1 MRTWIR
7 RSLITLVGITVLAG
21 SLAVYGHRSH
31 RDHHRGMAQVSAED
45 VAEWRAKLL
54 QRAGKELEL
63 DAAQTQRLGVLF
75 DKLNE
80 QRNALVGSTTDPRAA
95 MRQLIAGDKFDRA
108 AAATLVDEKTG
119 AVRAK
124 GPEVIEA
131 AADFYDSL
139 QPGQQAKVREFMAS
153 RGRHGWRS

>member
-1 MRTWIR
+1 MRNWIR
-7 RSLITLVGITVLAG
+7 RSLIALVGVTVLAG
-21 SLAVYGHRSH
+21 SLAAYGHRSH

-45 VAEWRAKLL
+45 VAEWRGKLL

-63 DAAQTQRLGVLF
+63 DVAQTQRLGALF

-80 QRNALVGSTTDPRAA
+80 QRSALVGSTTDPRAA
-95 MRQLIAGDKFDRA
+95 MQQLIAGDRFDRA
-108 AAATLVDEKTG
+108 AAATLFEEKTG
-119 AVRAK
+119 AVRTK

-139 QPGQQAKVREFMAS
+139 NPAQQAKVREFMIQR
-153 RGRHGWRS
+153 RGHWRG

>member
-31 RDHHRGMAQVSAED
+31 HGHHRGMAQVSAED

-95 MRQLIAGDKFDRA
+95 MQQLIAGDKFDRA

-139 QPGQQAKVREFMAS
+139 QPGQQAKVRDFMAR
-153 RGRHGWRS
+153 RGGHWRG

>member
-7 RSLITLVGITVLAG
+7 RSLIALVGVTVLAG
-21 SLAVYGHRSH
+21 SLAAFGHRSH

-63 DAAQTQRLGVLF
+63 DAAQTQRLGLLL
-75 DKLNE
+75 DKLDE
-80 QRNALVGSTTDPRAA
+80 QRSALVGSTADPRAA
-95 MRQLIAGDKFDRA
+95 MQPLIAGDKFDRV
-108 AAATLVDEKTG
+108 AAATLIDEKTG

-124 GPEVIEA
+124 GPEVVEA

-139 QPGQQAKVREFMAS
+139 QPVQQAKVREFMARR
-153 RGRHGWRS
+153 RGHWRG

>member
-7 RSLITLVGITVLAG
+7 RSLIALVGVTVLAG
-21 SLAVYGHRSH
+21 SLAAYGHRYH

-45 VAEWRAKLL
+45 VAEWRGKLL

-63 DAAQTQRLGVLF
+63 DAAQSQRLGLLF

-80 QRNALVGSTTDPRAA
+80 QRSALVGSSTDPHAA
-95 MRQLIAGDKFDRA
+95 MQQLIAGDRFDRA
-108 AAATLVDEKTG
+108 AATTLVEEKTG

-139 QPGQQAKVREFMAS
+139 QPAQQAKLREFMAQR
-153 RGRHGWRS
+153 RGHWRG